1 MEIITGP
8 VAAPLQ
14 RLAAS
19 VTAPPEAAATQR
31 FSELMRPAAAESAGA
46 VVAAVPA
53 PDAPA
58 LEPAAAKGPGS
69 VGDQILNGMQ
79 NVSDEF
85 RGHWTRV
92 SEMLRAH
99 NPELSM
105 ESMLKLQMH
114 LTQAS
119 MQYDMLGKAVSRAT
133 QNFDQLVRVQ

>member
-1 MEIITGP
+1 MEIIAGP

-19 VTAPPEAAATQR
+19 VTAAPDAAATQR
-31 FSELMRPAAAESAGA
+31 FSALMQPSAAEGVGA
-46 VVAAVPA
+46 VVAALPA
-53 PDAPA
+53 ADMPA
-58 LEPAAAKGPGS
+58 LEPAAVKGPAS
-69 VGDQILNGMQ
+69 VGDRVLNGMQ